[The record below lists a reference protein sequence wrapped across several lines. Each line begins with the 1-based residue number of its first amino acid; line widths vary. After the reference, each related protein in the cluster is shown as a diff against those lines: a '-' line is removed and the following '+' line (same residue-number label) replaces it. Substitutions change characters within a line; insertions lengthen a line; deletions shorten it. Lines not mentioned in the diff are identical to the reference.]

1 MLSLCTSPHL
11 CIHRYKSFSQSSDN
25 IGDITAKG
33 EAQTAVIDLLGM
45 CLGIRISRSTN
56 LAKAKIVMVFL
67 VLSIVDLLCVYQE
80 IRRSVDYISVI
91 RSPRLLCIDHLTAL
105 NTLLYRLSVVFKSL
119 NFERCDLVLRQV
131 FQMQQYTHINA
142 TSNSIGNNEGY
153 SAVGKSWVD
162 ALVGGKGS
170 TSPSSILLTPPEI
183 ARREKLLMP
192 ARRGESLIQTW
203 GSLRSR
209 DGRAI
214 RRFASFFKSH
224 DERVAVVLHAR
235 LLRSWMDGFLL
246 HTGLRQ
252 GAEVRLVDG
261 CPVVLC
267 QEILIHKDASPLD
280 IFKAFV
286 MVNRVS
292 HIFSLN
298 SSATTVDSSAAAM
311 MIADRRLASVQD
323 RSQHSSSSS
332 EAADCERDRR
342 EQALLHQLRLGHDD
356 LMGMVRE
363 SHAYQRMHLQDI
375 LSGLQTAGWTTDRFM
390 FGSIKRRVEW

>member
-1 MLSLCTSPHL
+1 
-11 CIHRYKSFSQSSDN
+11 
-25 IGDITAKG
+25 
-33 EAQTAVIDLLGM
+33 
-45 CLGIRISRSTN
+45 
-56 LAKAKIVMVFL
+56 
-67 VLSIVDLLCVYQE
+67 
-80 IRRSVDYISVI
+80 
-91 RSPRLLCIDHLTAL
+91 
-105 NTLLYRLSVVFKSL
+105 
-119 NFERCDLVLRQV
+119 
-131 FQMQQYTHINA
+131 MQQYTHINA
-142 TSNSIGNNEGY
+142 TSNSIGNND
-153 SAVGKSWVD
+153 AVGKSSVD
-162 ALVGGKGS
+162 AQVGGKRS
-170 TSPSSILLTPPEI
+170 TSPSGILLTPPEI

-235 LLRSWMDGFLL
+235 LLRSWMDGFLV
-246 HTGLRQ
+246 HSGLRQ

-280 IFKAFV
+280 IFRAFV

-311 MIADRRLASVQD
+311 MIADRRLASMED
-323 RSQHSSSSS
+323 RSQHSSSS

-356 LMGMVRE
+356 LMDMVRE
-363 SHAYQRMHLQDI
+363 SHAYQRTHLQDI